1 MEQQGALRG
10 IRVAPRDAQDQPRAA
25 RRGGV
30 ERLRVEACL
39 AEYGLGVLGGGDLPD
54 GLRAVSCVGGVDADQ
69 VPDER
74 HNVVLGISQGAQRG
88 VLEVGHEPILPCPD
102 RVGAARRLTGPCRIS
117 PMSETLGVVSPWL
130 SDEEL
135 SAARGTLPILYVEA
149 VPVRVDAA
157 GRITSVG
164 LLLRARPDG
173 SLSRAV
179 VAGRV
184 LYKERIRDALIRHLE
199 KDLGPMALPRLPVSI
214 APFTIV
220 EYFPDPTVTGFH
232 DPRQHAVALAYVVP
246 VDGDC
251 EPSQSAIDLAW
262 LTPEEATSE
271 AVLAEFS
278 GGQDRLIRLAM
289 AFGGRLP

>member
-1 MEQQGALRG
+1 
-10 IRVAPRDAQDQPRAA
+10 
-25 RRGGV
+25 
-30 ERLRVEACL
+30 
-39 AEYGLGVLGGGDLPD
+39 
-54 GLRAVSCVGGVDADQ
+54 
-69 VPDER
+69 
-74 HNVVLGISQGAQRG
+74 
-88 VLEVGHEPILPCPD
+88 
-102 RVGAARRLTGPCRIS
+102 
-117 PMSETLGVVSPWL
+117 MSETLDLSSAWL
-130 SDEEL
+130 SREEL
-135 SAARGTLPILYVEA
+135 ESARENLPILYVEA
-149 VPVRVDAA
+149 VPVRVDAS
-157 GRITSVG
+157 GRITAVG

-199 KDLGPMALPRLPVSI
+199 KDLGPVALPRLPVSI
-214 APFTIV
+214 SPFTVV

-251 EPSQSAIDLAW
+251 APSQAAIDLAW

-271 AVLAEFS
+271 AVLAEFT

-289 AFGGRLP
+289 AYGGRLL

>member
-1 MEQQGALRG
+1 
-10 IRVAPRDAQDQPRAA
+10 
-25 RRGGV
+25 
-30 ERLRVEACL
+30 
-39 AEYGLGVLGGGDLPD
+39 
-54 GLRAVSCVGGVDADQ
+54 
-69 VPDER
+69 
-74 HNVVLGISQGAQRG
+74 
-88 VLEVGHEPILPCPD
+88 
-102 RVGAARRLTGPCRIS
+102 
-117 PMSETLGVVSPWL
+117 MSEILDVAASWL
-130 SDEEL
+130 TDDDL
-135 SAARGTLPILYVEA
+135 STARGNLPILYVEA

-157 GRITSVG
+157 GRITAVG

-184 LYKERIRDALIRHLE
+184 MYKERLRDALIRHLE

-214 APFTIV
+214 APFTVV
-220 EYFPDPTVTGFH
+220 EYFPDPSVTGFH

-271 AVLAEFS
+271 ASLAEFS

-289 AFGGRLP
+289 AFGGRLL

>member
-1 MEQQGALRG
+1 MSDTLD
-10 IRVAPRDAQDQPRAA
+10 VAA
-25 RRGGV
+25 GW
-30 ERLRVEACL
+30 
-39 AEYGLGVLGGGDLPD
+39 
-54 GLRAVSCVGGVDADQ
+54 
-69 VPDER
+69 
-74 HNVVLGISQGAQRG
+74 
-88 VLEVGHEPILPCPD
+88 
-102 RVGAARRLTGPCRIS
+102 LT
-117 PMSETLGVVSPWL
+117 
-130 SDEEL
+130 EEGL
-135 SAARGTLPILYVEA
+135 SAARDTLPILYVEA
-149 VPVRVDAA
+149 VPVRVDVS
-157 GRITSVG
+157 GRITGVG

-173 SLSRAV
+173 TVSRAV

-184 LYKERIRDALIRHLE
+184 MYKERIRDALIRHLE

-214 APFTIV
+214 SPFTIV
-220 EYFPDPTVTGFH
+220 EYFPDPGVTGFH

-251 EPSQSAIDLAW
+251 APSQSAIDLAW

>member
-1 MEQQGALRG
+1 M
-10 IRVAPRDAQDQPRAA
+10 
-25 RRGGV
+25 
-30 ERLRVEACL
+30 
-39 AEYGLGVLGGGDLPD
+39 
-54 GLRAVSCVGGVDADQ
+54 
-69 VPDER
+69 
-74 HNVVLGISQGAQRG
+74 
-88 VLEVGHEPILPCPD
+88 VGHNALMSD
-102 RVGAARRLTGPCRIS
+102 TLDVVAGWLTG
-117 PMSETLGVVSPWL
+117 EDL
-130 SDEEL
+130 D
-135 SAARGTLPILYVEA
+135 AARGQLPILYVEG
-149 VPVRVDAA
+149 VPVRVDAG

-173 SLSRAV
+173 TVSRAV

-199 KDLGPMALPRLPVSI
+199 KDLGPVALPRLPVSI
-214 APFTIV
+214 SPFTVV

-251 EPSQSAIDLAW
+251 VPSQSAIDLAW
-262 LTPEEATSE
+262 LTPEEATST

-289 AFGGRLP
+289 AYGGQVL